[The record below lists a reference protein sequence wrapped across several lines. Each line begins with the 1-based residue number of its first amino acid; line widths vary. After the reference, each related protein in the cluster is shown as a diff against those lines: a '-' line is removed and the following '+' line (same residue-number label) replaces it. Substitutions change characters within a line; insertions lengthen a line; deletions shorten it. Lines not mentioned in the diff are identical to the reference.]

1 MSKKIIIGTANF
13 NKYYGIRKN
22 KINKNQINALCNY
35 AYRKKIY
42 YMDTS
47 SEYRNSNKIIKK
59 LNSKVIINT
68 KILPDKN
75 WIKFNY
81 CLKKIIKLKKNL
93 GNKKIITIYLHDESL
108 IYKNYFTKIYKNL
121 IQLKK
126 NGYYKKIGI
135 SIYNFETINFFIEKY
150 KFDVIQC
157 PFNIIDQRLVRQN
170 YYKILKKK
178 KIEIHVRSIFL
189 QGLLLND
196 FNFKD
201 RKFRKLQEK
210 IVLLKDYANLKNIN
224 VLDLCMSFINFHK
237 INKFVIG
244 FNDLKNF
251 KEVLNYK
258 KVNIINFMQ
267 FYLPEKK
274 LIDPRY
280 WNYEKKK

>member
-13 NKYYGIRKN
+13 NKYYGISKN
-22 KINKNQINALCNY
+22 RITKNQINALCNY

-75 WIKFNY
+75 WVKFNY

-93 GNKKIITIYLHDESL
+93 GNKKIMTIYLHDESL
-108 IYKNYFTKIYKNL
+108 IYKNYFAKIYENL

-126 NGYYKKIGI
+126 NGHYKKIGI

-150 KFDVIQC
+150 KFDVVQC
-157 PFNIIDQRLVRQN
+157 PFNILDQRLVRQN
-170 YYKILKKK
+170 YYKILRKK

-210 IVLLKDYANLKNIN
+210 ILFLKNYANLKNIN
-224 VLDLCMSFINFHK
+224 VLDLCMSFINSHK

-258 KVNIINFMQ
+258 KINMINFMQ

-280 WNYEKKK
+280 WNYEKNK